1 MVIVSARERRMEN
14 RNARGDRSVNKVEAV
29 LAEQLPGARPD
40 RGEPLGSGVSSGLFR
55 ARSVPSAAL
64 RARRGRMRVTDIQQV
79 IPSARSAGRGFHAY
93 SAKHLDM
100 LTARAGLT
108 PDERLAVRAVA
119 TVLPFRTNSY
129 VIENLIDWT
138 AAPDDPIYR
147 LVFPQPD
154 MLPAADVHR
163 IADMLAGGAPEA
175 GLRAAAHEIRM
186 RLNPHPAGQ
195 LLLNGPSLH
204 GRPLP
209 GLQHKYPET
218 VLFFPRQGQT
228 CHAYCSYCF
237 RWAQFVDEPDLKMA
251 TDDIATLV
259 AYLGEHQEVTS
270 VLITGGDPMIMGEA
284 VLRRYVGPLIDPRN
298 GLDHLESIRI
308 GTKSLAYWP
317 QRFVTDPDADDTL
330 RLFGEVIASGR
341 TLAVMAHF
349 SHPREL
355 EPPVLAEAVRRIRD
369 TGAVIRTQAPLIRSI
384 NDHPAAWQQ
393 MWRAQVRMGMVPYY
407 MFVERDTGPQ
417 DYFAVP
423 LARGYEVFRE
433 AYQGVSGLARTVR
446 GPSMSATPGK
456 VCVDGVTEV
465 AGVKVFVLHMIQ
477 ARDPDLVG
485 TPFFA
490 RFDPAACWLTDLEP
504 VFASRFPF
512 EPVGYE
518 AVPDELPGLF
528 PREPDE
534 PGELMVPAM

>member
-1 MVIVSARERRMEN
+1 M
-14 RNARGDRSVNKVEAV
+14 
-29 LAEQLPGARPD
+29 
-40 RGEPLGSGVSSGLFR
+40 
-55 ARSVPSAAL
+55 
-64 RARRGRMRVTDIQQV
+64 TDIQQV
-79 IPSARSAGRGFHAY
+79 IPSARSSGRGFHAY

-100 LTARAGLT
+100 LVQRAGLA

-119 TVLPFRTNSY
+119 TVLPFRANAY
-129 VIENLIDWT
+129 VIENLIDWD

-154 MLPAADVHR
+154 MLPAADVQR
-163 IADMLAGGAPEA
+163 LAGLIETGAPDTA
-175 GLRAAAHEIRM
+175 LRAAAHEIRM

-195 LLLNGPSLH
+195 LLLNAPSLH

-228 CHAYCSYCF
+228 CHAYCTYCF

-251 TDDIATLV
+251 TDDIDTLV
-259 AYLGEHQEVTS
+259 AYLGEHPEVTS
-270 VLITGGDPMIMGEA
+270 VLITGGDPMIMGEP
-284 VLRRYVGPLIDPRN
+284 VLRRYIEPLLDPR
-298 GLDHLESIRI
+298 LDHLESIRI
-308 GTKSLAYWP
+308 GTKSLSYWP
-317 QRFVTDPDADDTL
+317 QRYVTDPDADATL
-330 RLFGEVIASGR
+330 RLFGEVADSGR
-341 TLAVMAHF
+341 TLALMAHF

-355 EPPVLAEAVRRIRD
+355 EPSMLAEAVRRIRS

-384 NDHPAAWQQ
+384 NDDPATWRS
-393 MWRAQVRMGMVPYY
+393 MWRTQVRLGMIPYY

-423 LARGYEVFRE
+423 LARGYEIFRD

-456 VCVDGVTEV
+456 VSVDGVTEV
-465 AGVKVFVLHMIQ
+465 AGLRVFVLRMIQ
-477 ARDPDLVG
+477 ARDPRLVG

-490 RFDPAACWLTDLEP
+490 RFDPAATWLTDLEP
-504 VFASRFPF
+504 VFADRFPF
-512 EPVGYE
+512 EPSPYE
-518 AVPDELPGLF
+518 AAPDVLPGLW
-528 PREPDE
+528 PDE
-534 PGELMVPAM
+534 PDELMVPAI